1 MSSLRAKIEEQVRPV
16 KDAEHLAWG
25 FMAPDFDI
33 LFQFIDQPG
42 NQPAMSE
49 QTGIGIRYDS
59 DGLAQA
65 PMQVNMGEF

>member
-1 MSSLRAKIEEQVRPV
+1 MSSLVAKEEEQVRPV

-42 NQPAMSE
+42 NQPGRLE
-49 QTGIGIRYDS
+49 KTGIEIRYDR
-59 DGLAQA
+59 DGLAQ
-65 PMQVNMGEF
+65 PPRQVSM